1 MAKRVVKRM
10 TFDDGVLEIYETK
23 NISNPGMKPETILV
37 LKDKYYFGYESI
49 GVTRHYAAK
58 QVKSK
63 ISNIVHV
70 LQDRAILGEDICM
83 LEDGLQYKCDL
94 IQHTIN
100 EDGLPITR
108 ITLERLGEDYAIS
121 KDL

>member
-1 MAKRVVKRM
+1 M
-10 TFDDGVLEIYETK
+10 TFDDGILKIYSTK
-23 NISNPGMKPETILV
+23 DISNPGMKPETVLV

-70 LQDRAILGEDICM
+70 LQDRAILGEDICV
-83 LEDGLQYKCDL
+83 LEDGLQYRCDL
-94 IQHTIN
+94 IQHTTN

-108 ITLERLGEDYAIS
+108 ITLERLGEDYVIS
-121 KDL
+121 ENL